1 MHTSFFPLSRDNP
14 VAAKLLIEAGAD
26 VNVKEFRGVTPIMM
40 AAALGHAETLEAI
53 LASPVAN
60 VNVQV
65 SIVGAMLCL
74 VFTGCPVS
82 SFRGFAVLTMKYDSW
97 SQNKVPVYSPE
108 FA

>member
-1 MHTSFFPLSRDNP
+1 MHTRVHLIFFPLSRDNP

-60 VNVQV
+60 VNIQV
-65 SIVGAMLCL
+65 SVVAAILCPDYIKGIL
-74 VFTGCPVS
+74 VFSVEVYNTRTCAICTTGEPS
-82 SFRGFAVLTMKYDSW
+82 
-97 SQNKVPVYSPE
+97 
-108 FA
+108 